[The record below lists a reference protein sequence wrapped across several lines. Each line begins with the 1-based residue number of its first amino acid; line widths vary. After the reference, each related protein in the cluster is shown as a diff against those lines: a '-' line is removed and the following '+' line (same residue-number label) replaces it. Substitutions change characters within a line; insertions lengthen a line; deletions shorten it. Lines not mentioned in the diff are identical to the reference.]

1 MGTSSRVVLAAC
13 DGACSGNPG
22 PGGWGALLK
31 FEDGSV
37 KEMGGYAPATT
48 NNRMELTAALEL
60 MRELKDLPRHPDLVI
75 LTDSRYLV
83 DGLQKWIGGWK
94 RKGWR
99 TASGSPVLN
108 RDLWEE
114 LDGARVAGVGLEHV
128 RGHSGHPDNDRCDA
142 IAVAY
147 SRGGSPTLASPG
159 PAPKATKAAPAEK
172 APKAKKAAVAAESAE
187 NAESAEASESSLAD
201 PAPKA
206 LVQLLSRLEL
216 ADRLAA
222 GGYGLTAVELA
233 GLVEKPLNQLA
244 QLEGRKEPWRW
255 RDWMVEPAGEGR
267 WRLRR
272 GEGG

>member
-1 MGTSSRVVLAAC
+1 MAKHSRVVLAAC

-37 KEMGGYAPATT
+37 QEMGGYAPATT

-60 MRELKDLPRHPDLVI
+60 MRAMEDLPRHPDLVI
-75 LTDSRYLV
+75 LTDSKYLV

-99 TASGSPVLN
+99 TASGGPVLN

-114 LDGARVAGVGLEHV
+114 LDQARIPGVGLQHV

-147 SRGGSPTLASPG
+147 SRGGSPTLATAE
-159 PAPKATKAAPAEK
+159 APKASKAAPA
-172 APKAKKAAVAAESAE
+172 AKAKKVAPAAEGAD
-187 NAESAEASESSLAD
+187 SSLAD

-244 QLEGRKEPWRW
+244 QLEGRQEPWRW
-255 RDWMVEPAGEGR
+255 RDWLVEPAGEGR

>member
-1 MGTSSRVVLAAC
+1 MAKHTRVVVAAC

-31 FEDGSV
+31 FEDGAV

-60 MRELKDLPRHPDLVI
+60 MRELQDLPRHPDLVI
-75 LTDSRYLV
+75 LTDSKYLV

-114 LDGARVAGVGLEHV
+114 LDQARVAGVGLEHV

-159 PAPKATKAAPAEK
+159 PAPKATKAAPAET
-172 APKAKKAAVAAESAE
+172 AGSTAVAQPPGAGGSVGGGGLWAHGGGAGRSGGEAPESAGPAGG
-187 NAESAEASESSLAD
+187 AEGALAL
-201 PAPKA
+201 A
-206 LVQLLSRLEL
+206 RLDGG
-216 ADRLAA
+216 AGGGGALAA
-222 GGYGLTAVELA
+222 AA
-233 GLVEKPLNQLA
+233 RR
-244 QLEGRKEPWRW
+244 GRI
-255 RDWMVEPAGEGR
+255 GR
-267 WRLRR
+267 WSATQGPPGRSIS
-272 GEGG
+272 GCWVPF

>member
-1 MGTSSRVVLAAC
+1 MAKHSRVVLAAC

-31 FEDGSV
+31 FEDGAV
-37 KEMGGYAPATT
+37 KEMGGYAPDTT

-60 MRELKDLPRHPDLVI
+60 MRELQDLPRHPDLVI
-75 LTDSRYLV
+75 LTDSKYLV

-99 TASGSPVLN
+99 TASGGPVLN

-114 LDGARVAGVGLEHV
+114 LDGARVPGVGLQHV
-128 RGHSGHPDNDRCDA
+128 RGHSGHPENDRCDA

-147 SRGGSPTLASPG
+147 SRGGSPTLASP
-159 PAPKATKAAPAEK
+159 APALQ
-172 APKAKKAAVAAESAE
+172 
-187 NAESAEASESSLAD
+187 ESSLAD

-222 GGYGLTAVELA
+222 GGYGITAVELA
-233 GLVEKPLNQLA
+233 ALVERPLNQLA
-244 QLEGRKEPWRW
+244 QLEGRREPWRW
-255 RDWMVEPAGEGR
+255 RDWLVEPAGEGC

>member
-99 TASGSPVLN
+99 TASGGPVLN

-114 LDGARVAGVGLEHV
+114 LDQARVAGVGLEHV

-159 PAPKATKAAPAEK
+159 PAPKATKAAPAAK
-172 APKAKKAAVAAESAE
+172 AGKATKAEPAPQ
-187 NAESAEASESSLAD
+187 ESSLDD

-233 GLVEKPLNQLA
+233 GLVERPLNQLA
-244 QLEGRKEPWRW
+244 QLEGRQEPWRW

>member
-1 MGTSSRVVLAAC
+1 MSKRARVVLAAC

-31 FEDGSV
+31 FEDGAV

-60 MRELKDLPRHPDLVI
+60 MRELQDLPRHPDLVI

-83 DGLQKWIGGWK
+83 DGLQKWMGGWK

-114 LDGARVAGVGLEHV
+114 LDGARVPGVGLQHV
-128 RGHSGHPDNDRCDA
+128 KGHSGHAENDRCDA

-147 SRGGSPTLASPG
+147 SRGGSPTLASPAA
-159 PAPKATKAAPAEK
+159 PAATASKAAPAPE
-172 APKAKKAAVAAESAE
+172 AAAESE
-187 NAESAEASESSLAD
+187 LAD

-233 GLVEKPLNQLA
+233 GLVERPLNQLA
-244 QLEGRKEPWRW
+244 QLEGPWRW

>member
-1 MGTSSRVVLAAC
+1 MAKHSRVVLAAC

-31 FEDGSV
+31 FEDGGV

-60 MRELKDLPRHPDLVI
+60 MRELQHLPRHPDLVI

-83 DGLQKWIGGWK
+83 DGLQKWMGGWK

-99 TASGSPVLN
+99 TASGGPVQN

-114 LDGARVAGVGLEHV
+114 LDGVRVPGVGLQHV
-128 RGHSGHPDNDRCDA
+128 KGHSGHPENDRCDA

-147 SRGGSPTLASPG
+147 SRGGRPQLASSTSSG
-159 PAPKATKAAPAEK
+159 PATSRAAAAAPEETGAG
-172 APKAKKAAVAAESAE
+172 AES
-187 NAESAEASESSLAD
+187 NLAD

-233 GLVEKPLNQLA
+233 GLVERPLSQLA
-244 QLEGRKEPWRW
+244 QLEERQEPWRW
-255 RDWMVEPAGEGR
+255 REWMVEPAGEGR

-272 GEGG
+272 GEGR

>member
-1 MGTSSRVVLAAC
+1 MAKHSRVVVAAC

-31 FEDGSV
+31 FEDGAV

-60 MRELKDLPRHPDLVI
+60 MRELQDLPRHPDLVI
-75 LTDSRYLV
+75 LTDSKYLV

-99 TASGSPVLN
+99 TASGGAVLN

-114 LDGARVAGVGLEHV
+114 LDGARVPGVGLQHV
-128 RGHSGHPDNDRCDA
+128 RGHSGHPENDRCDA

-147 SRGGSPTLASPG
+147 SRGGSPTLAR
-159 PAPKATKAAPAEK
+159 PAPAAPASK
-172 APKAKKAAVAAESAE
+172 ATSPAPAAEAPTASQ
-187 NAESAEASESSLAD
+187 ESNLAD

-222 GGYGLTAVELA
+222 GGYGITAVELA

-244 QLEGRKEPWRW
+244 QLEGRQEPWRW
-255 RDWMVEPAGEGR
+255 RDWLVEPAGEGR

>member
-1 MGTSSRVVLAAC
+1 MSKNSRVVLAAC

-99 TASGSPVLN
+99 TASGGPVLN

-114 LDGARVAGVGLEHV
+114 LDQARVAGVGLEHV

-159 PAPKATKAAPAEK
+159 TAPKATKT
-172 APKAKKAAVAAESAE
+172 
-187 NAESAEASESSLAD
+187 AEASESNLAD

-255 RDWMVEPAGEGR
+255 RDWIVEPAGEGR

>member
-1 MGTSSRVVLAAC
+1 MSKRARVVLAAC

-31 FEDGSV
+31 FEDGAV

-60 MRELKDLPRHPDLVI
+60 MRELQDLPRHPDLVI

-114 LDGARVAGVGLEHV
+114 LDGARVPGVGLEHV
-128 RGHSGHPDNDRCDA
+128 KGHSGHPENDRCDA

-147 SRGGSPTLASPG
+147 SRGGSPTLASPAAQASKA
-159 PAPKATKAAPAEK
+159 APSSKAAPAPE
-172 APKAKKAAVAAESAE
+172 AAAES
-187 NAESAEASESSLAD
+187 NLAD

-233 GLVEKPLNQLA
+233 GLVERPLNQLA
-244 QLEGRKEPWRW
+244 QLEQPWRW